1 MLQNPIGD
9 ENIKIP
15 FTRFSDGLYRVLI
28 AIKWAGRPTR
38 LLPHAKML
46 LVPITPGGEGD
57 SAYESGGEQVRRLA

>member
-1 MLQNPIGD
+1 MLQNPIAD

-28 AIKWAGRPTR
+28 AIKLAGRPTR

-46 LVPITPGGEGD
+46 LVPIKPGGD
-57 SAYESGGEQVRRLA
+57 SAYERGGDPRRLA